1 MTYYCT
7 TDEVSLRL
15 GLDSAQRLR
24 AQTRLTSAIRRATVY
39 IDSIYRDYGRDT
51 PSREIA
57 TSTLDGS
64 VAAGATSIVVQD
76 GAVFSS
82 AGNGNIDGD
91 TFSWSGKGT
100 QGQSPNENTL
110 TGVLGVSA
118 DHATGATVEEG
129 EMAEALRQICADYAA
144 GIYLQDDAALA
155 SQDPLRSPMLMDR
168 ANELLFRYAKLGSV
182 D

>member
-7 TDEVSLRL
+7 TDDVSLRL

-57 TSTLDGS
+57 TTTLNGS
-64 VAAGATSIVVQD
+64 VAAGATSITLTSSSS
-76 GAVFSS
+76 FSS

-91 TFSWSGKGT
+91 TFSWTGK
-100 QGQSPNENTL
+100 SSNDL
-110 TGVLGVSA
+110 TGVLGISA

-168 ANELLFRYAKLGSV
+168 ANDLLFRYAKLGSV

>member
-7 TDEVSLRL
+7 TDDVSLRL

-24 AQTRLTSAIRRATVY
+24 AATRLTSAIRRATVY

-57 TSTLDGS
+57 TTTLNGS
-64 VAAGATSIVVQD
+64 VAAGATSITLTSSSS
-76 GAVFSS
+76 FSS

-91 TFSWSGKGT
+91 TFSWTG
-100 QGQSPNENTL
+100 NNTNVL
-110 TGVLGVSA
+110 SGVLGISA

-168 ANELLFRYAKLGSV
+168 ANDLLFRYAKLGSV

>member
-7 TDEVSLRL
+7 NADVSLRL
-15 GLDSAQRLR
+15 GLDSAQRAR
-24 AQTRLTSAIRRATVY
+24 AATRLTSAIRRATVY
-39 IDSIYRDYGRDT
+39 IDSIYRDYGRNT

-57 TSTLDGS
+57 TNTLNGA
-64 VAAGATSIVVQD
+64 VAAGATSITLTD
-76 GAVFSS
+76 STSFSA

-91 TFSWSGKGT
+91 SFSWTGNAANVLSGV
-100 QGQSPNENTL
+100 QGI
-110 TGVLGVSA
+110 SA

-155 SQDPLRSPMLMDR
+155 SQEPLRAPMLMDR
-168 ANELLFRYAKLGSV
+168 ANDLLFRYAKLGSV

>member
-57 TSTLDGS
+57 TTTLNGS
-64 VAAGATSIVVQD
+64 VAAGAATITLTS
-76 GAVFSS
+76 ASSFSN

-91 TFSWSGKGT
+91 TFSWTGK
-100 QGQSPNENTL
+100 SSNDL
-110 TGVLGVSA
+110 TGVLGISA

>member
-7 TDEVSLRL
+7 TDEVALRL
-15 GLDSAQRLR
+15 GFDSAQKVR
-24 AQTRLTSAIRRATVY
+24 AGTRLTSSIRRATVV
-39 IDSIYRDYGRDT
+39 IDSVYRDYGRPT

-57 TSTLDGS
+57 SNTLNGS
-64 VAAGATSIVVQD
+64 VAAGATSITLTSSSS
-76 GAVFSS
+76 FSA

-91 TFSWSGKGT
+91 SFSWTANALNVLSGV
-100 QGQSPNENTL
+100 
-110 TGVLGVSA
+110 TGISA

-144 GIYLQDDAALA
+144 GLYLQDDAALA
-155 SQDPLRSPMLMDR
+155 SQEPLRSPMLIER